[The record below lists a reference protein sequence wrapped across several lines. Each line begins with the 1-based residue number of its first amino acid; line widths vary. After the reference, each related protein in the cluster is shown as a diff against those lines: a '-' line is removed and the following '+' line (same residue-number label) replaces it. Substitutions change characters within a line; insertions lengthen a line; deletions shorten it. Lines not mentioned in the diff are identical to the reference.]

1 MCRRTLHV
9 IIGATVYVAVALTA
23 GCQGTPASMASGTN
37 AMESG
42 AVTASVR
49 QLFGEYVA
57 NVIAGN
63 ADRWLTLWDASA
75 VQLPPD
81 APMVVGKDTLARKVK
96 AGFAPGVYDDMK
108 ITIQEVKT
116 SGELAF
122 ARGIY
127 TTTVSKSAGGGGVDG
142 KFLTVFKRQTDGS
155 WKIYR
160 DCFNSNVPPVR

>member
-9 IIGATVYVAVALTA
+9 IIGATVFVAVALTA
-23 GCQGTPASMASGTN
+23 GCQGTPASMASGAN
-37 AMESG
+37 AMENS

-49 QLFGEYVA
+49 QVFGDYVA

-63 ADRWLTLWDASA
+63 ADRWLTLWDASV

-81 APMVVGKDTLARKVK
+81 APMVVGKDALARKVR
-96 AGFAPGVYDDMK
+96 AGFAPGVCADMK

-122 ARGIY
+122 ARGVF
-127 TTTVSKSAGGGGVDG
+127 TKTMSKSAGGGGVDG

-155 WKIYR
+155 WKIFR
-160 DCFNSNVPPVR
+160 DCFNSNVPPAK